1 MLGLSQKLLVRFAIF
16 AGSLPGL
23 VCSKILFMFNFT
35 YPSLFYMHFSHY
47 LVVGMSQSLKNMK
60 SYPSNYFTVSRVV
73 VNHHNFLTRF
83 FTMTSLVSHTNQR
96 EPRGGIKFDNVN
108 YYLIQFN
115 PKTIDKNDKKKMLP
129 VP

>member
-1 MLGLSQKLLVRFAIF
+1 
-16 AGSLPGL
+16 
-23 VCSKILFMFNFT
+23 
-35 YPSLFYMHFSHY
+35 
-47 LVVGMSQSLKNMK
+47 MSQSLKNMK

-83 FTMTSLVSHTNQR
+83 FHNDFFSFPHQPTGAEGR
-96 EPRGGIKFDNVN
+96 GIKFDNVN